1 MSSFTQFNNH
11 LHIKYSPEASDI
23 LGRDYW
29 VLEKEFTYHIGSLH
43 SSRFVT
49 VPAGFLSDGA
59 TVPRILRSFVGTMGR
74 HSQAAVLHDYLTETH
89 LISVKNRLTGE
100 VSDQTIDRATADRIF
115 YESLE
120 VLGVPVWKRILIRLG
135 VDIFRMITKPA
146 TPWINED
153 KIALEMQ
160 YRLSREE

>member
-11 LHIKYSPEASDI
+11 LHIKYSHEASDI

-29 VLEKEFTYHIGSLH
+29 VLEKEFTYHIGSLN
-43 SSRFVT
+43 SSQFVT
-49 VPAGFLSDGA
+49 VPMGFLSDGA

-89 LISVKNRLTGE
+89 LISVNDSLTGE
-100 VSDQTIDRATADRIF
+100 VSDKAIDRATADKIF

-120 VLGVPVWKRILIRLG
+120 VLGVPAWKRTLIRLG
-135 VDIFRMITKPA
+135 VDIYRMITRPV
-146 TPWINED
+146 TPWIDED

-160 YRLSREE
+160 YRSSRQA